1 MANKD
6 DRLKKDEIRT
16 KFIIDAKYGETG
28 GFPSGVGA
36 TAVLCKV
43 ERLRRIGEHV
53 YSNEYECIIRNTRE
67 NHAEVLLLEEIKE
80 LMKDENE
87 EEEENVSVTLIQN
100 YSPCDLNRHKSN
112 RNAITGCATDLIQF
126 KDDMEKQ
133 GKSVRIEITFAN
145 FYRWIGDFGDGP
157 RHMKGL
163 KKMLKSGVK
172 LTLLQGEEMWKTF
185 LNDTCYVNLTSE
197 EKTELLKKVTSDKRK
212 KREKEDQRLFQEHV
226 DLRQDSSSD
235 TDVTQ
240 LEEKLNTQLNFWYR
254 VFIVK
259 VVTIA
264 SQIW

>member
-6 DRLKKDEIRT
+6 ERLKKDEIRT
-16 KFIIDAKYGETG
+16 KFIIDAKYGEAG
-28 GFPSGVGA
+28 RFPYGVGA

-43 ERLRRIGEHV
+43 ERLPRIGKHTH
-53 YSNEYECIIRNTRE
+53 SNKHEYIIRNTEE

-80 LMKDENE
+80 LMKEENE

-100 YSPCDLNRHKSN
+100 YSPCDYNSHKSN

-145 FYRWIGDFGDGP
+145 FYRWIGNFGDGP
-157 RHMKGL
+157 KHMTGL
-163 KKMLKSGVK
+163 KKLREKGVK

-185 LNDTCYVNLTSE
+185 LNDTCFVNLTSE
-197 EKTELLKKVTSDKRK
+197 EKTELLEKATSDKRK
-212 KREKEDQRLFQEHV
+212 EREEEDWSLFQKHV

-235 TDVTQ
+235 TDVTE
-240 LEEKLNTQLNFWYR
+240 LKEKLNTQLNL
-254 VFIVK
+254 
-259 VVTIA
+259 
-264 SQIW
+264 